1 MNKFVKLPL
10 FLGVVGGI
18 CTAVLAT
25 TYAITNPE
33 YEKREA
39 ERKNAAFKDIL
50 IGFGLV
56 DSDGSVKA
64 GVETVEY
71 TIGSEDANYELVSK
85 LSSVGYS
92 RKVLISQDEK
102 VVGAFYEGSAFGFNS
117 STPINF
123 QLSFK
128 EDKCYSFVCL
138 SNSESGPGPAYLEK
152 IPELVKDKPVSYF
165 TASALDSDLGS
176 GATYT
181 RNAVV
186 PAIVAAASDY
196 AANL

>member
-33 YEKREA
+33 FEKREA

-50 IGFGLV
+50 IGFGLT
-56 DSDGSVKA
+56 DEDGNVKA
-64 GVETVEY
+64 GVETVEFI
-71 TIGSEDANYELVSK
+71 IGAEDSNFELSTK

-92 RKVLISQDEK
+92 RKVMISQDDT
-102 VVGAFYEGSAFGFNS
+102 VVGAFYEGKADGFGGEDS
-117 STPINF
+117 INF

-138 SNSESGPGPAYLEK
+138 SNGESGPGIPYLEK

-165 TASALDSDLGS
+165 TAAALDADLGG

-181 RNAVV
+181 RDGIV
-186 PAIVAAASDY
+186 PAIVAAATDY
-196 AANL
+196 AAGL